1 MKRLRFII
9 YIVFL
14 LVFIKPLNAQ
24 QAPFYTQYMYNDY
37 LINPAVAG
45 TYNYFQFRANA
56 RIQWIGIT
64 DSPRTMSIAGY
75 GPFKSRDMGYGGY
88 IYNDVTGPE
97 SRLSL
102 GGSYAYH
109 IAINEALRISGGL
122 SFGIMQYKLDGTVM
136 NFDDEIY
143 DPVMSNGVE
152 SRIIPDASVGFL
164 LYETRYYV
172 GIAAHQLFGNK
183 YNTHE
188 VADSSQGISRLTQ
201 HLYLSG
207 GYNIQLNREFSI
219 LPSVLLKYAAP
230 GQFQA
235 DINAK
240 VTYNRIVWG
249 ALTYRFGSSGYF
261 TSDAIAIMGGYNHE
275 NKFYIGLAYDLT
287 VSDLR
292 KYSSGT
298 IEVMIGYRFNS
309 IR

>member
-1 MKRLRFII
+1 
-9 YIVFL
+9 V
-14 LVFIKPLNAQ
+14 
-24 QAPFYTQYMYNDY
+24 
-37 LINPAVAG
+37 
-45 TYNYFQFRANA
+45 
-56 RIQWIGIT
+56 
-64 DSPRTMSIAGY
+64 
-75 GPFKSRDMGYGGY
+75 
-88 IYNDVTGPE
+88 
-97 SRLSL
+97 
-102 GGSYAYH
+102 
-109 IAINEALRISGGL
+109 
-122 SFGIMQYKLDGTVM
+122 
-136 NFDDEIY
+136 
-143 DPVMSNGVE
+143 
-152 SRIIPDASVGFL
+152 
-164 LYETRYYV
+164 YETRYFV
-172 GIAAHQLFGNK
+172 GISAHQLFGNK

-188 VADSSQGISRLTQ
+188 VADSSQGISRLKQ

-219 LPSVLLKYAAP
+219 LPSALIKYAAP